1 MDSRYRCGLRVTSQ
15 TQKMQFLILTRN
27 PKPETRKANG
37 ARSSNFYSLP
47 STSLEIMIFSI
58 SLVPS

>member
-1 MDSRYRCGLRVTSQ
+1 MDSLYRCVLRVASYESNAENAV
-15 TQKMQFLILTRN
+15 FDLN
-27 PKPETRKANG
+27 PKPETRNANG
-37 ARSSNFYSLP
+37 ARFSNFYSLP